1 MLFNTLSE
9 NAQLAMAIE
18 RLREIHLSLD
28 IEGCMSIMDDED
40 NIWISPSNFLYD
52 GELENE
58 MIMFR
63 QHELDEDAEI
73 SHPFLPL
80 HHEIYKNNQSI
91 RAIVQVSVPEI
102 IAQSH
107 DLNYGIL
114 HQLPLYGPQVG
125 TLSIEDLTDF
135 TKVRAVKTILE
146 DLKDES
152 ASIILKNYG
161 LISTDLNLHKA
172 MFKVENIVQ
181 MIRLLALSKSG
192 DKKNVPSDI
201 IERVI
206 FHQPEAFD
214 TLRGRKSHFDYT
226 PYQNQLMFLMKTAVY
241 EGWTT
246 ANRGSFSLR
255 VNEDTFFISTGEEDK
270 SQLTENS
277 IMLVRGNKVEANKVV
292 DAFFH
297 IHYQTYLRNPEIQA
311 LAIVDPIHLMAM
323 SISSMPLEFT
333 NPHPF
338 YSFGG
343 RILQIPF
350 ETILNP
356 EKIAN
361 QLSLKQDALLVEN
374 AFILVIG
381 KSVDQVL
388 LKIATLENLAKIQY
402 QK

>member
-28 IEGCMSIMDDED
+28 IEGCVSVLDDED

-63 QHELDEDAEI
+63 QHEITEDAEI

-80 HHEIYKNNQSI
+80 HHEIFKNNQSI

-125 TLSIEDLTDF
+125 TLSIEELTDF

-161 LISTDLNLHKA
+161 LISTDLSLKKA

-201 IERVI
+201 IEQVI
-206 FHQPEAFD
+206 SNQSEEFE

-226 PYQNQLMFLMKTAVY
+226 PYQNQLMFLMKTAVF

-255 VNEDTFFISTGEEDK
+255 VNEDTFFVSTGGEDK
-270 SQLTENS
+270 SHLTENS
-277 IMLVRGNKVEANKVV
+277 LMLVRGNKVEANKLV
-292 DAFFH
+292 DTFFH
-297 IHYQTYLRNPEIQA
+297 IHYQAYLKNPEIQV
-311 LAIVDPIHLMAM
+311 LAMVEPVHLMAM
-323 SISSMPLEFT
+323 SISSTPLEFT

-338 YSFGG
+338 YAFGG
-343 RILQIPF
+343 RILRIPF

-356 EKIAN
+356 EKIAG

-374 AFILVIG
+374 GFILVAG
-381 KSVDQVL
+381 KTVDQVL
-388 LKIATLENLAKIQY
+388 LKIATLENLAKIHY